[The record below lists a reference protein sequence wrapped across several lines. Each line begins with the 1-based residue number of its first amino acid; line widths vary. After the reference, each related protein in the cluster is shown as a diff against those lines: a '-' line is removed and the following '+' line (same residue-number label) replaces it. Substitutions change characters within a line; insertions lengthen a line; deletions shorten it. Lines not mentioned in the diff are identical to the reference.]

1 MATIAEQL
9 AESTIFKGVNDTA
22 DREALIQ
29 SMRRETHPAGK
40 VLFQKDEPG
49 DSMYIIL
56 SGRVRIFTLDAEGRE
71 IPIRDYGPPQM
82 FGEFAIL
89 DDQPRSA
96 SAVATEPLEVLVLSR
111 QIFLDFLKERPVVGL
126 SMMRNM
132 VDRVRYT
139 TIYMKNVLDA
149 TQRLSRGEYEKAV
162 QQMAS
167 SETDSETQ
175 KLVDV
180 FIQLLRSVQEREN
193 TLKQQRKS

>member
-1 MATIAEQL
+1 MATITEQL
-9 AESTIFKGVNDTA
+9 EGSKLLKGVPPA
-22 DREALIQ
+22 DREALIA

-56 SGRVRIFTLDAEGRE
+56 SGRVRIFTRDSEGRE
-71 IPIRDYGPPQM
+71 IPIRDYGPSQM

-96 SAVATEPLEVLVLSR
+96 SAAATESLEVLVLSR

-126 SMMRNM
+126 SMMQSM

-139 TIYMKNVLDA
+139 TIYLQNVLDA
-149 TQRLSRGEYEKAV
+149 TQRLSRGEYDQAV
-162 QQMAS
+162 QEMS
-167 SETDSETQ
+167 GSETDSETQ
-175 KLVDV
+175 KLVDLFV
-180 FIQLLRSVQEREN
+180 QLLRSVQEREN
-193 TLKQQRKS
+193 TLKQQRSL